1 MHKIDM
7 KALYTVTKGDPE
19 TQIYISKSWLVTVIA
34 ILEKNT
40 AYDTSSLRALSVLN
54 GEPKAIVRRKW
65 LSHIYTVLNDL
76 NHHRPQRSTTT
87 TTTTTTTSTKMTPSQ
102 KNNFDKAFDH
112 LDVAFRYFD
121 RAFSGKGKG

>member
-7 KALYTVTKGDPE
+7 KALYKATKGDPE
-19 TQIYISKSWLVTVIA
+19 AQISINKSWLVAVIA
-34 ILEKNT
+34 ILETNT

-65 LSHIYTVLNDL
+65 LSHIYKVLNDL
-76 NHHRPQRSTTT
+76 NHHRSHTST

-102 KNNFDKAFDH
+102 ESNFNKAFDH
-112 LDVAFRYFD
+112 LGAAFAYID
-121 RAFSGKGKG
+121 RAFGGKGRF